1 MNTKPKILAGCY
13 RNWSTKTI
21 AQKTQAYQEEAGDDY
36 SEVKAELKRLAGFE
50 KCHSPSK
57 SSGQK
62 DREIVRDLQ
71 SIFCKGRYRSWKPV
85 PKKNRAK

>member
-36 SEVKAELKRLAGFE
+36 FEVKAELIWLAGF
-50 KCHSPSK
+50 KKHRSPSK
-57 SSGQK
+57 RSSQK
-62 DREIVRDLQ
+62 EDEMVRDLQ
-71 SIFCKGRYRSWKPV
+71 SIFCKSRYRSWKPAS
-85 PKKNRAK
+85 PNNYT